1 MPPTEPKLLDQVR
14 ALIRTMHYS
23 IRTEEAYVDWIRR
36 FILFHKKRHPAQ
48 MGKAEIE
55 EFLTHL
61 AVDRRVAAST
71 QSQAKSALLFLYQ
84 KVLKLE
90 VEWLKDVVAAKQ
102 PQRLP
107 TVLTVDETRS
117 LLSHMKSET
126 WLVASL
132 LYGSGLRLM
141 EACRLRVLDID
152 FNMRQITV
160 RNGKG
165 AKDRVTMLPEALVVP
180 LKSHLELVRLQHQRD
195 CEQGG
200 GEVYLPFALDR
211 KYPAAA
217 REWKWQY
224 VFPADG
230 LSEDPRSDIV
240 RRHHIDEQRVQ
251 RAVKQAAQD
260 ANIPKKVTPHTLRH
274 SFATH
279 LLQSGYD
286 IRTVQELLGHK
297 DVRTTQIY
305 THVLNRGGNAVLS
318 PLDRS

>member
-1 MPPTEPKLLDQVR
+1 MPPNEPKLLDQVR
-14 ALIRTMHYS
+14 ALIRTMHFS
-23 IRTEEAYVDWIRR
+23 IRTEEAYLAWIRR
-36 FILFHKKRHPAQ
+36 YIIFHKKRHPSQ

-61 AVDRRVAAST
+61 AVDRKVAAST

-107 TVLTVDETRS
+107 TVLTIDETRS
-117 LLSHMKSET
+117 LLSHLKSEV
-126 WLVASL
+126 WMVASL

-152 FNMRQITV
+152 FSMRQITV

-165 AKDRVTMLPEALVVP
+165 AKDRVTMLPEALVA
-180 LKSHLELVRLQHQRD
+180 LLEAHLELVKLQHRRD

-224 VFPADG
+224 AFPADD
-230 LSEDPRSDIV
+230 LSEDPRSSTI

-260 ANIPKKVTPHTLRH
+260 AYIQKKVTPHTLRH

-318 PLDRS
+318 PLDR